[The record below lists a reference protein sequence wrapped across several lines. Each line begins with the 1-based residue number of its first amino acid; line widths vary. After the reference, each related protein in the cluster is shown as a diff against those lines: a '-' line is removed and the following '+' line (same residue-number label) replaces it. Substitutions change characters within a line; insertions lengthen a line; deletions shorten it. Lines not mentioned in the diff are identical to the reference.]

1 MTNKKRVGRP
11 NQEVTLDK
19 KQEVRCLQ
27 DDKDN
32 WALAAELTAHKST
45 SEYLRALANKDSK
58 RVIKKHNKK

>member
-27 DDKDN
+27 EDKEN
-32 WALAAELTAHKST
+32 WALAADLSGHKST
-45 SEYLRALANKDSK
+45 SDYVRDVVNKHAK
-58 RVIKKHNKK
+58 RVIKKAKS